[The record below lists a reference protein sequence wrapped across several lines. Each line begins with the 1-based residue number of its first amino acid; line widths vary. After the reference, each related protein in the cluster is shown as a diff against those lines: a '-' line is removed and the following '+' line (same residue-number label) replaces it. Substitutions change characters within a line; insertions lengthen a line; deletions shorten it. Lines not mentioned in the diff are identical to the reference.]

1 MIKSRNDD
9 RTDSVAEWV
18 ALALPLLSLSH
29 WTVRV
34 SDDAAPDDAHADT
47 SPHSQATTATI
58 RLGASFWTQSA
69 EEQRNTLAHELV
81 HLLLC
86 RVDQMSDALEE
97 TLGSAGWSVWRPLYE
112 NEHER
117 AVDAI
122 ALLLA
127 PHLPPFPV
135 EHSTPKPK
143 R

>member
-1 MIKSRNDD
+1 MNKSRNDD
-9 RTDSVAEWV
+9 RTDRVVEWV
-18 ALALPLLSLSH
+18 ATALPLLSLSH

-47 SPHSQATTATI
+47 APHSQANTATI
-58 RLGASFWTQSA
+58 RLGASFWAQSA
-69 EEQRNTLAHELV
+69 EEQRNTLTHELV

-97 TLGSAGWSVWRPLYE
+97 TLGSAGWSLWRPLYE

-117 AVDAI
+117 AVDAV
-122 ALLLA
+122 ALLLS
-127 PHLPPFPV
+127 PHLPTFPIESV
-135 EHSTPKPK
+135 QPKAK